1 MAITCH
7 PHLTKVIIILVILS
21 IILFVI
27 NYKEQTQRLNQ
38 ASIMGSKLPVRQNFQ
53 DITLSDVNQLV
64 TQIKTNQDNIL
75 KDLTS
80 ENLALIKQNLHNW
93 QV

>member
-1 MAITCH
+1 MAINCH
-7 PHLTKVIIILVILS
+7 PHLTKLIIILIIIS

-27 NYKEQTQRLNQ
+27 NYKEQ
-38 ASIMGSKLPVRQNFQ
+38 KRQNFQ
-53 DITLSDVNQLV
+53 DITLNDINQVV
-64 TQIKTNQDNIL
+64 TEIQTNQNNFL
-75 KDLTS
+75 KDVTR